1 MSDLSMNVISQVNG
15 TCQMQCSEVITVPD
29 QPVYD
34 QYFLEI
40 RATNNLRTNFF
51 NRTEAIG

>member
-1 MSDLSMNVISQVNG
+1 MSDPVNVISLVNR
-15 TCQMQCSEVITVPD
+15 QIQCTEVILVPD

-40 RATNNLRTNFF
+40 NATSNIGTSFF

>member
-1 MSDLSMNVISQVNG
+1 MNVISQVNN

-40 RATNNLRTNFF
+40 SATSNIGTHFF

>member
-1 MSDLSMNVISQVNG
+1 MNVISQVNG
-15 TCQMQCSEVITVPD
+15 TCQMQCSEVITVPE
-29 QPVYD
+29 PVYD

-40 RATNNLRTNFF
+40 RATNNLGTNFF